1 MRGNP
6 VEHRNRLDFDTKTHQ
21 PRHLKLDPYMPQI
34 LSGRLIAGSESYAI
48 VVGRF
53 NDLITQRL
61 LDGALDTLRR
71 HGADDSRITVA
82 WVPGSFEIPLA
93 AEAFAKTKKYAAVIC
108 LGAVIQGQ
116 TSHHEYINHQVAA
129 GIMRLSH
136 EYNLPVTFGVLTCQ
150 TMEQALDRAGGKA
163 GNKGH
168 EAALAAIEMV
178 QLLKSISQP
187 G

>member
-1 MRGNP
+1 
-6 VEHRNRLDFDTKTHQ
+6 
-21 PRHLKLDPYMPQI
+21 MPQI
-34 LSGRLIAGSESYAI
+34 LSGRLIAGTEAYAI
-48 VVGRF
+48 VVARF
-53 NDLITQRL
+53 NDLVTQRL

-71 HGADDSRITVA
+71 HGVAEEQITVA

-93 AEAFAKTKKYAAVIC
+93 AEAFAKTGKFGAVIC

-116 TSHHEYINHQVAA
+116 TTHHEYINHQVAA
-129 GIMRLSH
+129 GVMRLSQQ
-136 EYNLPVTFGVLTCQ
+136 YSLPVTFGVLTCQ

-178 QLLKSISQP
+178 QLLAKIQP
-187 G
+187 